1 MQLFKTI
8 LQWCGTGFD
17 ETAVL
22 LVLMIFDSV
31 LGVSWRFRRKRFMIS
46 STAVNGIIRNSLT
59 CLLPSL
65 LELIRIELDHH
76 SLIFRI
82 ISLLIS
88 IIIGFTLL
96 QSICANLK
104 MNGVDLPQIIE
115 NIFGEAIQAELNDK
129 EKRL

>member
-8 LQWCGTGFD
+8 LAWCGTGFD

-22 LVLMIFDSV
+22 LVLMIFDSI

-46 STAVNGIIRNSLT
+46 STAVNGIIRNTLT

-65 LELIRIELDHH
+65 LELIPIELDHH
-76 SLIFRI
+76 SLVFRI

-104 MNGVDLPQIIE
+104 MNGVDLPQIIG
-115 NIFGEAIQAELNDK
+115 NIFGEAIQAELDDK

>member
-8 LQWCGTGFD
+8 LSWCGTGYD

-22 LVLMIFDSV
+22 FVLMIFDSI

-46 STAVNGIIRNSLT
+46 STAVNGIIRNTLT

-65 LELIRIELDHH
+65 LELIRMELDHH

-115 NIFGEAIQAELNDK
+115 NIFGEAIQAELDDK

>member
-1 MQLFKTI
+1 MQIFKTI
-8 LQWCGTGFD
+8 LSWCGTGFD
-17 ETAVL
+17 ETAGL
-22 LVLMIFDSV
+22 LVLMIFDSI

-46 STAVNGIIRNSLT
+46 STAVNGIIRNTLT

-65 LELIRIELDHH
+65 LELIRIELDHR

-115 NIFGEAIQAELNDK
+115 NIFGEAIQAELDDK

>member
-8 LQWCGTGFD
+8 LSWCGTGLD

-22 LVLMIFDSV
+22 LVLMIFDSI
-31 LGVSWRFRRKRFMIS
+31 LGISWRFRRKRFMIS
-46 STAVNGIIRNSLT
+46 STAVNGIVRNTLT

-65 LELIRIELDHH
+65 LELIRMSLHH
-76 SLIFRI
+76 NFLIFRI

-96 QSICANLK
+96 QSIFANLK

-115 NIFGEAIQAELNDK
+115 NIFGEAIQAELDDK

>member
-8 LQWCGTGFD
+8 LSWCGTGLD

-22 LVLMIFDSV
+22 LVLMIFDSI
-31 LGVSWRFRRKRFMIS
+31 LGISWRFRRKRFMIS
-46 STAVNGIIRNSLT
+46 STAVNGIVRNTIT

-65 LELIRIELDHH
+65 LELIRLALHH
-76 SLIFRI
+76 HFLIFRI

-88 IIIGFTLL
+88 VIIGFTLL
-96 QSICANLK
+96 QSIFANLK

-115 NIFGEAIQAELNDK
+115 NIFGEAIQAELDDK

>member
-8 LQWCGTGFD
+8 LSWCGTGFD

-22 LVLMIFDSV
+22 LVLMIFDSI

-46 STAVNGIIRNSLT
+46 STAVNGIIRNTLT

-65 LELIRIELDHH
+65 FELIRIELDHQ
-76 SLIFRI
+76 SMIFRI

-104 MNGVDLPQIIE
+104 MNNVDLPQIIE
-115 NIFGEAIQAELNDK
+115 NIFGEAIQAELDDK